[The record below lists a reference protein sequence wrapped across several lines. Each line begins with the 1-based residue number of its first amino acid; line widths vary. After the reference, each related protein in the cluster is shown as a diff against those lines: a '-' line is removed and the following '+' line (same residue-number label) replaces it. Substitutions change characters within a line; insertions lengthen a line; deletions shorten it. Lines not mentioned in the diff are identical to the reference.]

1 MVLSLLRSYSSGWK
15 ERRIVMMPAT
25 RIPESIDPEAAWAA
39 VLTRDARFDGRFVY
53 AVESTRIYCRPTCP
67 SRRPRRANVHFF
79 AVPEQAESAGYRACR
94 RCRPRQGETSRQAEA
109 VRRASAFLE
118 AHLEDNPTLND
129 LAREVGLSPH
139 HLQRTF
145 KAATGLSP
153 KQYAA
158 RLRAAQF
165 KAEVQRGE
173 SVSSATYGA
182 GYGSSSRLYEKADVH
197 LGMTPGAYRR
207 GGRGMRIRFTTTGS
221 PYGRLLVGATE
232 RGICT
237 VTLGDDDSALEAG
250 LRREYPSAEIE
261 RDDEALQEWL
271 AAILSDMDGPAA
283 ARDLPLDLQATAFQ
297 WRVWR
302 TLQEIPY
309 GETRSY
315 REIATALGQPK
326 AVRAVAQA
334 CAGNRVALVV
344 PCHRVVRTDG
354 TPGGYRWGA
363 ERKERILGHEAGA
376 GRGGDEGLN

>member
-1 MVLSLLRSYSSGWK
+1 
-15 ERRIVMMPAT
+15 MMTAT
-25 RIPESIDPEAAWAA
+25 RAPETLDPETAWTA
-39 VLTRDARFDGRFVY
+39 VLDRDARFDGQFVY
-53 AVESTRIYCRPTCP
+53 AVDSTGVYCRPTCP
-67 SRRPRRANVHFF
+67 SRRPRRANVRFF
-79 AVPEQAESAGYRACR
+79 AAPEEAEGAGYRPCR

-118 AHLEDNPTLND
+118 AHLEENPSLTD

-173 SVSSATYGA
+173 SVASATYGA
-182 GYGSSSRLYEKADVH
+182 GYGSSSRLYEKADAN

-207 GGRGMRIRFTTTGS
+207 GGKGMQIRYTVADS
-221 PYGRLLVGATE
+221 PFGRLLVGATE
-232 RGICT
+232 RGICA
-237 VTLGDDDSALEAG
+237 VNLGDEDAALETE

-261 RDDEALQEWL
+261 RDDEALKDWL
-271 AAILSDMDGPAA
+271 ATILPRLNGPAA

-302 TLQEIPY
+302 ALQEIPY

-315 REIATALGQPK
+315 REIAAAVGQPN
-326 AVRAVAQA
+326 AARAVAQA
-334 CAGNRVALVV
+334 CANNRVALVV
-344 PCHRVVRTDG
+344 PCHRVVRGDG
-354 TPGGYRWGA
+354 TPGGYRWGT
-363 ERKERILGHEAGA
+363 ERKRRILGYEADQGH
-376 GRGGDEGLN
+376 RSHRSR

>member
-1 MVLSLLRSYSSGWK
+1 
-15 ERRIVMMPAT
+15 MMTAT
-25 RIPESIDPEAAWAA
+25 QAPDTLDSEAAWTA
-39 VLTRDARFDGRFVY
+39 VLARDARFDGRFVY

-67 SRRPRRANVHFF
+67 SRRPRRANVRFF
-79 AVPEQAESAGYRACR
+79 AVPEQAENAGYRACR
-94 RCRPRQGETSRQAEA
+94 RCHPRQGEISRQAEA

-118 AHLEDNPTLND
+118 AHLEDGPTLND
-129 LAREVGLSPH
+129 LAQEVGLSPH

-153 KQYAA
+153 KQYTA

-182 GYGSSSRLYEKADVH
+182 GYGSSSRLYETADAH
-197 LGMTPGAYRR
+197 LGMTPGVYRR
-207 GGRGMRIRFTTTGS
+207 GGRGMRIRFTITGS

-232 RGICT
+232 RGICS
-237 VTLGDDDSALEAG
+237 VTLGEDDSALEAG

-261 RDDEALQEWL
+261 RDDEALQHWL
-271 AAILSDMDGPAA
+271 AAILSGMDGSAT

-302 TLQEIPY
+302 ALQEIPY

-315 REIATALGQPK
+315 REIAAAMGHPK
-326 AVRAVAQA
+326 ATRAVAQA

-354 TPGGYRWGA
+354 TPGGYRWGD
-363 ERKERILGHEAGA
+363 ERKRRILGHEAETRQAA
-376 GRGGDEGLN
+376 G